1 MRKAGPG
8 PAGNRVVQELR
19 TGSPAFAAV
28 AENRV
33 ETGSPAGFEHALLS
47 QSAPTYLTGLAGEL
61 LYANDAYRE
70 LADAIERTGDD
81 GETPAG
87 GIISARAIDRVI
99 GERDVVE
106 LDETVTIAGKARHL
120 RSRHFPIFDDDGALA
135 AIGGIY
141 FDVTREHLIAE
152 RAEQIRDRF
161 DDITRLVSDW
171 VWEVD
176 ATFNFTYVSARVME
190 VFGLHPRLL
199 LGTNLFDLGAFTGEG
214 ARIDN
219 ATRTPFRD
227 AMFHVTA
234 SDGGRR
240 LCRMSGMPIF
250 DANTGTF
257 RGYRGTG
264 SDITAQIEAEERAT
278 SAQTRLAHA
287 IESSSEAFA
296 LFDRHD
302 RLVICNSRFRE
313 YHPAIAD
320 LMEPGVPFETLIRA
334 GAERGEFVDAEGRVE
349 SWIAAEIERHKEP
362 GAPYELRLKDGR
374 WLKVSDRRTDDG
386 STVCLRT
393 DITALK
399 EREEALRRAEETSR
413 EAREAAEVANR
424 AKSEFLANISHEL
437 RTPLNAIIG
446 FSEIIRDEMFG
457 PIGSEQYKDYIK
469 DIHDSGEH
477 LYSLIN
483 DVLDV
488 SKAEAGK
495 LSLAEG
501 EVDVAD
507 TIERCLRLVK
517 ERAERGGVTLVV
529 EVADRLPRL
538 RADERKVKQILINLL
553 SNAVKFTPEGGSVT
567 TTARIERDGRL
578 AICVADTGIG
588 IAQEDMAAVMAPFGQ
603 VDSTLAR
610 RYEGTGLGLPLTKS
624 LVDLHDGEL
633 DLSSEVG
640 HGTTVTVRF
649 PAARVIAEG

>member
-8 PAGNRVVQELR
+8 RAGDRAVQEFR
-19 TGSPAFAAV
+19 AGSSAV
-28 AENRV
+28 ATVGNRV
-33 ETGSPAGFEHALLS
+33 ETGSPAGFEHALLN
-47 QSAPTYLTGLAGEL
+47 QSAPTYLAGLAGEL
-61 LYANDAYRE
+61 LYANEAYRA
-70 LADAIERTGDD
+70 LAAEIDPGDEARAAAD
-81 GETPAG
+81 
-87 GIISARAIDRVI
+87 GIISPRAIDRVVD
-99 GERDVVE
+99 ERDVIE
-106 LDETVTIAGKARHL
+106 LDETVTVAGKPRHL
-120 RSRHFPIFDDDGALA
+120 HSRHFPIFDDDGTLA

-141 FDVTREHLIAE
+141 ADVTRERLIAE

-176 ATFNFTYVSARVME
+176 ADFNFTYVSARVME

-199 LGTNLFDLGAFTGEG
+199 LGSNLFELGSFPDED
-214 ARIDN
+214 ARIDSS
-219 ATRTPFRD
+219 TRTPFRD

-234 SDGGRR
+234 ADGGRR

-250 DANTGTF
+250 DANTGVF

-264 SDITAQIEAEERAT
+264 SDITAQVEAEERAA

-296 LFDRHD
+296 LFDQHD

-313 YHPAIAD
+313 YHPTIAD
-320 LMEPGVPFETLIRA
+320 LMVPGVPFETLIRA
-334 GAERGEFVDAEGRVE
+334 GAERGEFADAEGRVE
-349 SWIAAEIERHKEP
+349 EWVAAEIRRHKEP

-399 EREEALRRAEETSR
+399 EREEALRRAEEASR
-413 EAREAAEVANR
+413 EAREAAEIANR

-446 FSEIIRDEMFG
+446 FSEIMRNEMFG

-495 LSLAEG
+495 LTLAES

-507 TIERCLRLVK
+507 AIARCLRLVK
-517 ERAERGGVTLVV
+517 ERAEHGRVTLKV
-529 EVADRLPRL
+529 EIPERLPKL
-538 RADERKVKQILINLL
+538 RADERKIKQILINLL

-567 TTARIERDGRL
+567 TSARIERDGCL
-578 AICVADTGIG
+578 AVAVADTGIG
-588 IAQEDMAAVMAPFGQ
+588 IAEKDMAAVMAPFGQ

-624 LVDLHDGEL
+624 LVDLHGGEL

-640 HGTTVTVRF
+640 LGTTVTVRF
-649 PAARVIAEG
+649 PADRVIPAD

>member
-19 TGSPAFAAV
+19 VGSPAFAV
-28 AENRV
+28 AGNRV
-33 ETGSPAGFEHALLS
+33 ETGSSDGFERALLN
-47 QSAPTYLTGLAGEL
+47 QAAPTYLAGLAGEL

-70 LADAIERTGDD
+70 LAGAIER
-81 GETPAG
+81 AG
-87 GIISARAIDRVI
+87 GDEAQSLDGSFSARAIDRVV
-99 GERDVVE
+99 GEHDVVE
-106 LDETVTIAGKARHL
+106 LDETVTVAGKTRHL
-120 RSRHFPIFDDDGALA
+120 RSRHFPIVDGDGALA
-135 AIGGIY
+135 AVGGIY
-141 FDVTREHLIAE
+141 FDVTRERLIAE

-176 ATFNFTYVSARVME
+176 AAFDFTYVSARVME

-199 LGTNLFDLGAFTGEG
+199 LGTNLFDLGAFTGES
-214 ARIDN
+214 ALPDR
-219 ATRTPFRD
+219 AMRTPFRD
-227 AMFHVTA
+227 AMFRVTT

-250 DANTGTF
+250 DADTGVF
-257 RGYRGTG
+257 HGYRGTG

-278 SAQTRLAHA
+278 SAQSRLAHA

-302 RLVICNSRFRE
+302 RLVICNSRFHE
-313 YHPAIAD
+313 YHPTIAD

-334 GAERGEFVDAEGRVE
+334 GAERGQFADAEGRVE
-349 SWIAAEIERHKEP
+349 DWVAAELERHKEP
-362 GAPYELRLKDGR
+362 VAPYELRLKDGR

-399 EREEALRRAEETSR
+399 DREEALRNAEEASR

-457 PIGSEQYKDYIK
+457 PVGSEQYKDYIK

-507 TIERCLRLVK
+507 AIERCLRLVK
-517 ERAERGGVTLVV
+517 ERAEHGNVTLVV
-529 EVADRLPRL
+529 EIADRLPML
-538 RADERKVKQILINLL
+538 RADERKIKQILLNLL

-567 TTARIERDGRL
+567 TTARIERNGRL
-578 AICVADTGIG
+578 ALGVADTGIG
-588 IAQEDMAAVMAPFGQ
+588 IAAKDMAAVMAPFGQ

-649 PAARVIAEG
+649 PAARVIAES